1 MIKLNI
7 LMLIIPVEIP
17 ATTETEQPH
26 KFIQQSWL
34 AINVYV
40 N

>member
-1 MIKLNI
+1 
-7 LMLIIPVEIP
+7 MLIIPVEIP